1 MSKKIIAIVL
11 ELIPVISAVESF
23 YLFNTSKD
31 SALIRR
37 TLLISF
43 LLALLGI
50 VFFFVGRKM
59 AGDDK
64 AVRILGLVDLVASIY
79 VIAFYVLVIFSF
91 GL

>member
-1 MSKKIIAIVL
+1 MGKKLVAIVL
-11 ELIPVISAVESF
+11 ELIPVVSAVASF

-31 SALIRR
+31 AGLIRR

-43 LLALLGI
+43 LIALLGI
-50 VFFFVGRKM
+50 AFFFVGRKL

-64 AVRILGLVDLVASIY
+64 AVRILGLIDLVASIY
-79 VIAFYVLVIFSF
+79 VIVFYILVIFSF

>member
-11 ELIPVISAVESF
+11 ELIPVISAVVSF

-50 VFFFVGRKM
+50 VFFFVGRSLGK
-59 AGDDK
+59 GDK
-64 AVRILGLVDLVASIY
+64 TVKILGIFDIFATVS
-79 VIAFYVLVIFSF
+79 VIAIYILAFLAMAM
-91 GL
+91 

>member
-11 ELIPVISAVESF
+11 ESIPVISVVVSF